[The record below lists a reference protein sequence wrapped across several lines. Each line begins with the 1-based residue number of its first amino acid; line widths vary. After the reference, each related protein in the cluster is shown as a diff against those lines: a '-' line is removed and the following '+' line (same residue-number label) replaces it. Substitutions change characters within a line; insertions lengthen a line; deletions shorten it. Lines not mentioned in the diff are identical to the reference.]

1 MTAVDTNVIIRL
13 LTGDDPAQQAA
24 GRSLLDSGQI
34 WIAKTVLLE
43 TAWVLRSLYGF
54 DESAICGALTKLLG
68 LSRVSVEEA
77 PAVAS
82 ALTLTAEGIE
92 FADALHLTSRPEG
105 ATFIS
110 FDKSFMKRA
119 TRAGVSGVRSVAAS
133 K

>member
-24 GRSLLDSGQI
+24 ARSLLDSGQI

-54 DESAICGALTKLLG
+54 DESAICSALTKLLG

-82 ALTLTAEGIE
+82 ALALTAEGIE

-110 FDKSFMKRA
+110 FDKSFVKRA
-119 TRAGVSGVRSVAAS
+119 ARARVSGVRSVAAS